1 MTEEEI
7 FEQEL
12 EKTSTVNLLPM
23 FNDEKTRITMANLV
37 GAPVSFDRLRK
48 ICEKMNPLVTAMG
61 FSGFVL
67 DSDDEALWKSAV
79 EYTKFLLR

>member
-1 MTEEEI
+1 MTEDEI

-48 ICEKMNPLVTAMG
+48 ICAKMNP
-61 FSGFVL
+61 S
-67 DSDDEALWKSAV
+67 
-79 EYTKFLLR
+79 

>member
-1 MTEEEI
+1 MTEDEI

-67 DSDDEALWKSAV
+67 DSDDKALWKSAI